1 MPAAI
6 VVKDYTVNFIKPFV
20 HSFSTVNATKVLL
33 QYKPNTLCV
42 KPYSAIRFAPSQK
55 LMALAQGSKELKR
68 NMSKLLTPKMTVAQ
82 NEIKLLSCSLNMRY
96 RISGTG
102 ALQFMSITRIAFNPE
117 NMNPVVVPYGS
128 NRISGVVKEG
138 KTPVSRKVRLY
149 RKDNG
154 VFVTEVKSDAL
165 GNYIFKDLP
174 AGMAF
179 FVVSHDDSG
188 FYNAAVSD
196 NIIA

>member
-6 VVKDYTVNFIKPFV
+6 VVKDYAVNFIKPLN
-20 HSFSTVNATKVLL
+20 HSLSTVNALKFLTLSVPKKVSTVPSLA
-33 QYKPNTLCV
+33 T
-42 KPYSAIRFAPSQK
+42 RFSHRK
-55 LMALAQGSKELKR
+55 LIALSRGSRELKQR
-68 NMSKLLTPKMTVAQ
+68 VRKLFSPKMTIVQ
-82 NEIKLLSCSLNMRY
+82 NEVKLLSRSLNMRY
-96 RISGTG
+96 AISGVG

-117 NMNPVVVPYGS
+117 NMKPVVVPFGES
-128 NRISGVVKEG
+128 TISGVVKEG

-154 VFVTEVKSDAL
+154 VFVAEAKSDMT
-165 GNYIFKDLP
+165 GYYIFKDLP

-179 FVVSHDDSG
+179 FVVSHDASG
-188 FYNAAVSD
+188 FYNAAISD